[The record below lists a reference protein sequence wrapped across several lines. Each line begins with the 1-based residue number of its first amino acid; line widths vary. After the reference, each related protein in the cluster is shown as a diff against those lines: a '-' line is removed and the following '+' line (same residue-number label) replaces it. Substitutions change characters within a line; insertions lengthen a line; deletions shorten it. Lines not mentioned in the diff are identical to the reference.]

1 MRYWWLFVYKNEF
14 FWCYEIEIWI
24 LGINWDLIDSFLIV
38 KYEVVN
44 DNFEG
49 EDMEEFDDVYL
60 I

>member
-1 MRYWWLFVYKNEF
+1 MNFIDV
-14 FWCYEIEIWI
+14 EIWI

-38 KYEVVN
+38 KYEVEN